1 MHAASFAFIFLL
13 AFTTPA
19 FAQTL
24 FQGRIDV
31 TVIDSQSRAIPG
43 ALVEIAGVSNQ
54 SQTTDDKGR
63 RIFSTCRRASTC
75 HRQPERLP
83 HASG

>member
-1 MHAASFAFIFLL
+1 MRRKFAAFIFLL

-31 TVIDSQSRAIPG
+31 TVIDSQSRAVPG

-54 SQTTDDKGR
+54 SQTTDDKGEAH
-63 RIFSTCRRASTC
+63 FLNLSPALLVS
-75 HRQPERLP
+75 PP
-83 HASG
+83 A